1 MSDAGKAPE
10 KTKQEPG
17 KQDDAPFP
25 EKKRRRFPGFSMKSG
40 ALNVRS
46 QVASLI
52 WVVAVICALFLAI
65 GALLVALKANQAN
78 DLVMFVL
85 DGARLLDGPFED
97 LFTFTGE
104 NAETKAA
111 LVNWGIAAVAYLVA
125 GKVLD
130 RLVRP

>member
-10 KTKQEPG
+10 KAPQRTED
-17 KQDDAPFP
+17 QDDVPFP
-25 EKKRRRFPGFSMKSG
+25 EKKRRRFPGVSMKSG

-52 WVVAVICALFLAI
+52 WVVAVVYALFLAI
-65 GALLVALKANQAN
+65 GALLVALKANQGN
-78 DLVMFVL
+78 DLVTFVL
-85 DGARLLDGPFED
+85 DGARFLDGPFED
-97 LFTFTGE
+97 LFTFSGE